1 MTTSIEDLVT
11 NIDELNFK
19 NVDEEYQSLKKE
31 ILNFENTEEFRLEL
45 VEKFY
50 VMYPSQI
57 QDIISSLFFMKTS
70 MDTYLVHHFLEK
82 ILYESTV
89 NPINKFVIAE
99 YFNNLTMMEYLY
111 EKEDL
116 SILFR
121 KKIIHLFLEDD
132 TFFEKGKKY
141 LFDILFNREVDPYE
155 RYSFIVDLED
165 VKNVHVLKDACLH
178 VLESPL
184 TLNRIAI
191 LCCQFMLNKSLY
203 DTETMKMLTD
213 RLLLIAKDEELD
225 IYVRAD
231 AVDVLLT
238 VDDKDVVRE
247 AILILQQLGTI
258 GLNKFTIYENVQNVH
273 TQSIEKS
280 ALEILEKLSQL
291 SLPTYGVDRIKEIL
305 LEKTDDEK
313 TREKIELAF
322 TRINLDRSYYG
333 TLQYTLRGILSKV
346 YGYISKHDSSEEL
359 HIRLIEELSEG
370 FNVCSTGL
378 AFRLVNVLSGF
389 GDFSIRISFEEQII
403 GNFSAMLNG
412 LIMNIPNEY
421 VKEDIIMQLSIPT
434 EHFEQRKDFLE
445 FLVQNI
451 GKMRESL
458 YVDFKEDVSESDFN
472 EYFKKA
478 LIKYQGF

>member
-1 MTTSIEDLVT
+1 
-11 NIDELNFK
+11 
-19 NVDEEYQSLKKE
+19 
-31 ILNFENTEEFRLEL
+31 
-45 VEKFY
+45 
-50 VMYPSQI
+50 
-57 QDIISSLFFMKTS
+57 
-70 MDTYLVHHFLEK
+70 
-82 ILYESTV
+82 
-89 NPINKFVIAE
+89 
-99 YFNNLTMMEYLY
+99 
-111 EKEDL
+111 
-116 SILFR
+116 
-121 KKIIHLFLEDD
+121 
-132 TFFEKGKKY
+132 
-141 LFDILFNREVDPYE
+141 
-155 RYSFIVDLED
+155 
-165 VKNVHVLKDACLH
+165 
-178 VLESPL
+178 
-184 TLNRIAI
+184 
-191 LCCQFMLNKSLY
+191 
-203 DTETMKMLTD
+203 MKMLTD

-403 GNFSAMLNG
+403 GNFSAMLNR